1 MVAAMLQLVLLFL
14 GNMTGAFFFSL
25 AEASLLSSSE
35 ARIRARVAAGQ
46 RGAAR
51 LLALKQSPGR
61 IVSTIVFCNNLFM
74 ILGTALITNEAI
86 DVLDEGGGM
95 AVFIGFTTVVMILF
109 TELLPKVL
117 GQARPEAIGAAVA
130 PVLAFLSVAL
140 GPFVWVAEHAFDWLR
155 PRGSEHK
162 PGQEGEIVAL
172 ARMGQEV
179 GHLDAAEADL
189 IHRIF
194 RLDDIRAWDVM
205 TPRFLVQALPAG
217 ATLGSVQDALL
228 SATHAQLPLHEPDL
242 DSVTGVLVVREA
254 LAALVRGERDRTL
267 ASLGRPAVYL
277 PSTRTV
283 DDVLRDMQAAHGRM
297 GIVVDEYGVTQGI
310 LTMDD
315 LVEELVGEAIDAQDI
330 SQGLAKRLGRGTA
343 LVHGLTRLGDVA
355 RFLSVPLGLPSTE
368 DEVQTVTGLLQE
380 RLGRIPEVGDTVSL
394 PGGLVFT
401 VEACDARMALR
412 VQVACPAAPEGPR
425 AQPARP

>member
-1 MVAAMLQLVLLFL
+1 MLNLVLLFVA
-14 GNMTGAFFFSL
+14 NMAGAFFFSL
-25 AEASLLSSSE
+25 AEAALMSSSE
-35 ARIRARVAAGQ
+35 ARIRARIAAGQ

-61 IVSTIVFCNNLFM
+61 IVSTIVFCNNMFM

-86 DVLDEGGGM
+86 GVLDDGAPM
-95 AVFIGFTTVVMILF
+95 AAFIGFTTVAMILL

-117 GQARPEAIGAAVA
+117 GQARPEAVGAAVA
-130 PVLAFLSVAL
+130 PTLSFLAVAL
-140 GPFVWVAEHAFDWLR
+140 APIVWVAEHAFDWLR
-155 PRGSEHK
+155 PRGAEHK

-179 GHLDAAEADL
+179 GHLDAAEAEL

-205 TPRFLVQALPAG
+205 TPRFRVQSLPAS
-217 ATLGSVQDALL
+217 ATLGSVRDVLL
-228 SATHAQLPLHEPDL
+228 ACEHAQLPVHEADL

-254 LAALVRGERDRTL
+254 LAALVRGEQGRTL
-267 ASLGRPAVYL
+267 AELARPPLFL

-283 DDVLRDMQAAHGRM
+283 DDVLRDVQAAHGRM
-297 GIVVDEYGVTQGI
+297 GIVVDEYGVTQGV

-330 SQGLAKRLGRGTA
+330 SQGLAKRLGRGAA
-343 LVHGLTRLGDVA
+343 LVHGLTRLVDVA
-355 RFLSVPLGLPSTE
+355 RFLSVPLGLASTE
-368 DEVQTVTGLLQE
+368 DEVQTVSGLLQE
-380 RLGRIPEVGDTVSL
+380 RLGRIPEVGDRLVL
-394 PGGLVFT
+394 EGGLVFT
-401 VEACDARMALR
+401 VEAADARMALR
-412 VQVACPAAPEGPR
+412 VHVACPPGPGE
-425 AQPARP
+425 ARDAR

>member
-1 MVAAMLQLVLLFL
+1 MLTLALLCVA
-14 GNMTGAFFFSL
+14 NMAGAFFFSL
-25 AEASLLSSSE
+25 AEAALLSCSE
-35 ARIRARVAAGQ
+35 PRIRVRMAAGQ

-86 DVLDEGGGM
+86 GVLQEGSAM
-95 AVFIGFTTVVMILF
+95 AVFIGVTTVVMILF

-130 PVLAFLSVAL
+130 PALAFLAVAL
-140 GPFVWVAEHAFDWLR
+140 APFVWVAEHAFDWLR
-155 PRGSEHK
+155 PRGTEHR

-179 GHLDAAEADL
+179 GHLDPAEAEL

-205 TPRFLVQALPAG
+205 TPRYVVQALPAR
-217 ATLGSVQDALL
+217 ATLGSVREALL
-228 SATHAQLPLHEPDL
+228 AAPHAQLPVYEPDL
-242 DSVTGVLVVREA
+242 DRVTGVLVVREA
-254 LAALVRGERDRTL
+254 LAALVRGEHERTL
-267 ASLGRPAVYL
+267 ESLARPATYL

-283 DDVLRDMQAAHGRM
+283 DDVLRDMQAAHGRL
-297 GIVVDEYGVTQGI
+297 GIVVDEFGVTQGVV
-310 LTMDD
+310 TMDD

-330 SQGLAKRLGRGTA
+330 SQGLAKRLGRGSA

-355 RFLSVPLGLPSTE
+355 RFLSLPLGLPPDE
-368 DEVQTVTGLLQE
+368 EVQTVAGLLQE
-380 RLGRIPEVGDTVSL
+380 RLGRIPEVGDSVAL

-401 VEACDARMALR
+401 VEAADARMALR
-412 VQVACPAAPEGPR
+412 VKATGPAAQGPGA
-425 AQPARP
+425 AQAPSA